1 MRMVCDFCHEREAV
15 IYMEQAAA
23 DGQRRKIHIC
33 LECAMERG
41 ISPDP
46 KSIESS
52 IGSLFKELAEAS
64 RKIAEDVN
72 KRCPV
77 CGTSLGEIR
86 TGKNA
91 GCPECYA
98 IFKNDIRKILEN
110 SGVKELFK
118 GTMPS
123 RLSSVRSVLTDRIIL
138 QNKLNSALEKE
149 DYEKAAVYRDYL
161 KTLEKNPVAGAED
174 HQGGEIVP

>member
-1 MRMVCDFCHEREAV
+1 MVCDFCHEREAV

-33 LECAMERG
+33 LECALERG

-52 IGSLFKELAEAS
+52 IGSLFKELAEIS
-64 RKIAEDVN
+64 KKIAEDGS
-72 KRCPV
+72 KCCPV
-77 CGTSLGEIR
+77 CGTSLGEIK
-86 TGKNA
+86 KNGTA

-110 SGVKELFK
+110 NGVKELFK

-123 RLSSVRSVLTDRIIL
+123 RLSTVRSVLTDRIIL
-138 QNKLNSALEKE
+138 QNRLNSALEKE
-149 DYEKAAVYRDYL
+149 DYEKAAMYRDYL
-161 KTLEKNPVAGAED
+161 KILEKNPVSRAEENQAGESSL
-174 HQGGEIVP
+174 